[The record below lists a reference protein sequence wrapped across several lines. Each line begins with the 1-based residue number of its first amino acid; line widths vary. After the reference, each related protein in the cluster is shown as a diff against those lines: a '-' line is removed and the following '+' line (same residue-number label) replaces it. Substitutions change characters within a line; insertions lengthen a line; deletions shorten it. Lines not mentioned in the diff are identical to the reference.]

1 MTRTIPWGPSES
13 APPLTAT
20 LLNIAAALLRK
31 ASELLEG
38 RAVRVAQAAH
48 AEAIAAA
55 EELLAASSE
64 TVEFHCLHRDAGAPE
79 GALYVN
85 GELVGFVSGVSRL

>member
-1 MTRTIPWGPSES
+1 MTRTMPWGSSES
-13 APPLTAT
+13 APPLAAT

-38 RAVRVAQAAH
+38 RAARVAHAAR

-55 EELLAASSE
+55 EELLAASTD
-64 TVEFHCLHRDAGAPE
+64 TVEFHSFHRDAGAPE
-79 GALYVN
+79 GALYIN

>member
-1 MTRTIPWGPSES
+1 MTRTMPWGPSQS

-31 ASELLEG
+31 MSELLTA
-38 RAVRVAQAAH
+38 RALRVAQAAQ
-48 AEAIAAA
+48 AEAQAAA
-55 EELLAASSE
+55 EELLAAGSQS
-64 TVEFHCLHRDAGAPE
+64 VEFHLLHRDAGAPE

-85 GELVGFVSGVSRL
+85 GEFVGVITGVRRL

>member
-1 MTRTIPWGPSES
+1 MTRTMPWGASDY
-13 APPLTAT
+13 APPFAAT

-31 ASELLEG
+31 VSDMLEK
-38 RAVRVAQAAH
+38 RAAH
-48 AEAIAAA
+48 VAHAAQMQALAAA
-55 EELLAASSE
+55 EELLAASTQ
-64 TVEFHCLHRDAGAPE
+64 TVEFHCFHRDAGAPE

>member
-1 MTRTIPWGPSES
+1 MTRTMPWGPNES

-31 ASELLEG
+31 ASELLEH
-38 RAVRVAQAAH
+38 RAVRLAQGAH
-48 AEAIAAA
+48 AEAAAAA